1 MRATIVVALASLAAQ
16 SLALSAT
23 ERRAGRLRPFGPAL
37 STASAAPFALDQF
50 NALSASRSLQSKS
63 DVDAPAVAT
72 AFAVQNG
79 VSVKV
84 TDAYVSPHTNT
95 THVYLV
101 QTLDGAE
108 IANAVA
114 VAAVD
119 ANGRLRSFYHAF
131 AASDVTPPI
140 QLTDTEL
147 VRRGHESNHLT
158 SPLEAI
164 DTLFIDLGLHPPSP
178 YATQSTHPC
187 SLTHKRDGAAYEP
200 IIPGQRRFRHPPDFE
215 ILLPTSSPASSSFA
229 PPARREGQ
237 LSVPA
242 TFKYIRTEAGSVV
255 PVWDLEVDFGN
266 HYYNAFVDARKEQ
279 AGSSK
284 KTLSLVDWVSQSEAG
299 EGGDE
304 SEVVYE
310 RVVEKVVY
318 RGKDAKKK
326 VKHSHVS
333 SEKAKNRSH
342 KQSPM
347 MMSDNADLT
356 SLENPAEF
364 KGVYNVYP
372 LGIND
377 PFDGIVFFPLVIPSY
392 DYLPTTGN
400 RSLVEGPLS
409 YTASPHGWHW
419 CSGGAQRCPQGN
431 HTTTLGNNV
440 YAQENLDGG
449 YNGWENATR
458 PDGTRKLLFDF
469 PADLAEDPETYVD
482 AAVVNLFYW
491 CNAIHDLFYVYGFTE
506 AAGNFQDSNLARGG
520 EGGDAV
526 IANAQDGSGHN
537 NANFATPPDGS
548 HGRMRMY
555 VWDVVT
561 PWRDGDFEGGII
573 MHEYAHGISTRLT
586 GGPSNSG
593 CLGFGEAGGMGEG
606 WGDWFATIT
615 RMTKSDTRAREYGM
629 GEYANGGH
637 GIRKYKYSTKNETNP
652 SVYSYVQKP
661 AYWGVHAKGEVWA
674 EILYEVYWNIVD
686 AHGFNED
693 WFDSP
698 AHHPRTNKNFID
710 FRTGLAHARSAHVVF
725 PTQET
730 AMEARAAE
738 PYPLGG
744 NVLVLQLVVDGLKL
758 QPCNP
763 SFVDARD
770 AILTA
775 EDILTG
781 GANKC
786 LLWRAFA
793 KRGLG
798 VGAKSG
804 GFDSFKVPRE
814 CSV

>member
-1 MRATIVVALASLAAQ
+1 MRASIVVAIASLAAH
-16 SLALSAT
+16 SLALSST
-23 ERRAGRLRPFGPAL
+23 ERRAGRMRPFGPAL
-37 STASAAPFALDQF
+37 SSDSAASSALDHF
-50 NALSASRSLQSKS
+50 NALAALHSLHSSS
-63 DVDAPAVAT
+63 DIDAPAVAT
-72 AFAVQNG
+72 AFATQNG
-79 VSVKV
+79 VTVKV

-101 QTLDGAE
+101 QTFDDTD

-119 ANGRLRSFYHAF
+119 VNGRLRAFSHAF
-131 AASDVTPPI
+131 TAPDVKTPV
-140 QLTDTEL
+140 QVKDTEL
-147 VRRGHESNHLT
+147 IRRGHTSTHFT

-164 DTLFIDLGLHPPSP
+164 DSLFADLGLNPASP
-178 YATQSTHPC
+178 YATLSTHPC
-187 SLTHKRDGAAYEP
+187 NLAKKRDGTAYEP
-200 IIPGQRRFRHPPDFE
+200 TIPGQRHFRYPPDFE
-215 ILLPTSSPASSSFA
+215 ILLPSSSPASSSFA
-229 PPARREGQ
+229 APARSEDH

-242 TFKYIRTEAGSVV
+242 TFKYMRTEDGGVI

-266 HYYNAFVDARKEQ
+266 HYYNAFVDARKKQ
-279 AGSSK
+279 TGGGK
-284 KTLSLVDWVSQSEAG
+284 KTISLVDWVSQSDAD
-299 EGGDE
+299 EGDDE
-304 SEVVYE
+304 GEVVYE

-326 VKHSHVS
+326 VKHFRLSGP
-333 SEKAKNRSH
+333 KAISRGR
-342 KQSPM
+342 KQIPM
-347 MMSDNADLT
+347 MVSENADVA
-356 SLENPAEF
+356 SLDEPTDF
-364 KGVYNVYP
+364 KGLYNVFP

-377 PFDGIVFFPLVIPSY
+377 PFD
-392 DYLPTTGN
+392 GN

-458 PDGTRKLLFDF
+458 PDGTRNLLFDF

-615 RMTKSDTRAREYGM
+615 RMTKSDSRAREYGM
-629 GEYANGGH
+629 GEYANGGR

-652 SVYSYVQKP
+652 SIYSYVQKP

-698 AHHPRTNKNFID
+698 AHHPRTNNNFFD

-781 GANKC
+781 GDNKC

-798 VGAKSG
+798 MGAKSG

-814 CSV
+814 CTV